1 MLGPPRYALGA
12 LWHILFA
19 RKCRAG
25 VVLDDRYLEDDF
37 QLVAVCNTIF
47 SGSGMRLAPR
57 AKVDD
62 GKMDVVIVRRASRR
76 QMLHLFRRV
85 FDGSHVHMPFVEYY
99 QVRSMKILTDDRRP
113 LDIDGEI
120 RGTPP
125 VSGDV
130 LPGAVRIY
138 L

>member
-1 MLGPPRYALGA
+1 
-12 LWHILFA
+12 
-19 RKCRAG
+19 
-25 VVLDDRYLEDDF
+25 
-37 QLVAVCNTIF
+37 
-47 SGSGMRLAPR
+47 MRLAPH